1 MKNIKKLKEIKNGII
16 NKVISYESLFKIS
29 KNKKLNGGFWK
40 NYFKYMFLKPYI
52 LKGNKTK
59 EDIFFIIKEAY
70 DSGDEINKPKHLLTC
85 LSLIF
90 SFGLMINLFFNDPN
104 LMILNASFCLIM
116 MTAYTGLFFY
126 SWKEKNMETSK
137 TTNEDELNNIIEK
150 LFLNDNEVEL
160 KKILH
165 KKLTKNELES
175 ALHKIN
181 ESVSKEELFRAI
193 ERVNG
198 GRECITE
205 PYELLKVMN
214 ELINNTNN
222 TKEKKNELGIN
233 VNKMIIENLLNKE
246 KEIPQLEMV
255 GKFQNRYGS

>member
-1 MKNIKKLKEIKNGII
+1 MKNINKLKEIKNSI
-16 NKVISYESLFKIS
+16 IS
-29 KNKKLNGGFWK
+29 KAISRDFLSKKSKNEVLKGGFWK
-40 NYFKYMFLKPYI
+40 KYFKYMFLKPYI

-70 DSGDEINKPKHLLTC
+70 DRGDEINKPKHLLTC

-90 SFGLMINLFFNDPN
+90 SFGLMINLFFDDPKF
-104 LMILNASFCLIM
+104 MILNASFCLIM
-116 MTAYTGLFFY
+116 LTAYAGLFFY
-126 SWKEKNMETSK
+126 SWKEENMKTSK
-137 TTNEDELNNIIEK
+137 TTNEDDFNNIIES

-181 ESVSKEELFRAI
+181 ESVPKEELFRAI

-205 PYELLKVMN
+205 PYELLKVIN

-233 VNKMIIENLLNKE
+233 VNKMIIKNLLNKE
-246 KEIPQLEMV
+246 KDVHQFEIVE
-255 GKFQNRYGS
+255 KN